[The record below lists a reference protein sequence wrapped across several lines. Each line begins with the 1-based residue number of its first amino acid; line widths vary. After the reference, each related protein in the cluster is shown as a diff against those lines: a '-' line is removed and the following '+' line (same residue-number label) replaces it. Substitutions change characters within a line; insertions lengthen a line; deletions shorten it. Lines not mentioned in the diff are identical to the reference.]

1 VGVLLPSRTV
11 WVLLCLFLP
20 SLAFAQAS
28 TPDPWMRAGYVS
40 LAAVSFADVDSTA
53 RALERGLVEKNPL
66 YKPFTDKPAV
76 LGLVNGA
83 ISGAVGLG
91 AYSLHK
97 RGHRKEARVIVWT
110 WTAIKA
116 AVVIWNV
123 KQLKG
128 TPCVRCS

>member
-1 VGVLLPSRTV
+1 MKRLLLIFVLLSAAAPV
-11 WVLLCLFLP
+11 C
-20 SLAFAQAS
+20 AQDEKPA
-28 TPDPWMRAGYVS
+28 PDPWMRAGFVS
-40 LAAVSFADVDSTA
+40 LAAVSLADIDSTA
-53 RALERGLVEKNPL
+53 RALERGLVERNHL
-66 YKPFTDKPAV
+66 YKPFTDTPAV

-97 RGHRKEARVIVWT
+97 RGHRKEARLIVWT

-128 TPCVRCS
+128 TPCARCS